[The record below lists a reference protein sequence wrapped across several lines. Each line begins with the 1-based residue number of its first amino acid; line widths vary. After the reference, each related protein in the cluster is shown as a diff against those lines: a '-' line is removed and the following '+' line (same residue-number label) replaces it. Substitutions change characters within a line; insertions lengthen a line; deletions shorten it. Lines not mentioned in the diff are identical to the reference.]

1 MKIET
6 FSKGDKNITKN
17 DLYRYEIDISKMK
30 FDKIKYVKLNDIFPI
45 DFKLIGGNKI
55 SIEIKDDLTKRAFDL
70 HINNDTF
77 YMITLFYL

>member
-17 DLYRYEIDISKMK
+17 DLYRYEIDITKMK

-45 DFKLIGGNKI
+45 DFKLGGNKI